1 MPAHD
6 SIACPLL
13 AALALALASPVAFA
27 AEPPEDD
34 PAPASQRFDPAFEIT
49 PWAGYRFGGQFDID
63 NPPPGVPGSVDLDG
77 SASWGVDLGIYRD
90 RDSFYEIFYAQQS
103 TGVDSNDAL
112 LKGVDVDVS
121 YLQAGGTL
129 LFRDHEHVVPWLS
142 LTVGA
147 TRFDAGGGYGS
158 ETKFSWSLGGGFRFP
173 LGDHFAATLGL
184 RGYMTLVD
192 SDTEF
197 LCVGNGSAQCLFKT
211 SGNGF
216 YQGEALFGFTATF

>member
-1 MPAHD
+1 MPARV
-6 SIACPLL
+6 SIAYSLL
-13 AALALALASPVAFA
+13 AALALASPVASA

-34 PAPASQRFDPAFEIT
+34 SAPASRRFDPAFELT
-49 PWAGYRFGGQFDID
+49 PWVGYRFGGQFDVD

-90 RDSFYEIFYAQQS
+90 RDSFYEIYYAQQS
-103 TGVDSNDAL
+103 TGVDSNDVL
-112 LKGVDVDVS
+112 LKDVDVDVS

-129 LFRDHEHVVPWLS
+129 LFRDHEYVVPWLS
-142 LTVGA
+142 LTIGA

-211 SGNGF
+211 SGSGF
-216 YQGEALFGFTATF
+216 YQGEALLGFTATF